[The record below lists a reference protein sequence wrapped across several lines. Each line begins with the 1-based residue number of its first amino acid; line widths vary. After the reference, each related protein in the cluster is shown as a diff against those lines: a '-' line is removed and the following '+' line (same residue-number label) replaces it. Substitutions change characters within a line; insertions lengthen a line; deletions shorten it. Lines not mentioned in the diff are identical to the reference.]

1 MLNLPKSWWLKA
13 STYRVSSLS
22 DVETSRGKYALAL
35 SHWGRPSEG
44 MLGSI
49 KSMRAAADKL
59 GQTDLIM
66 VGELS

>member
-1 MLNLPKSWWLKA
+1 MSH
-13 STYRVSSLS
+13 
-22 DVETSRGKYALAL
+22 TSRGKYALAL

-66 VGELS
+66 VGEHS